1 MVSHKR
7 LRSGRLSR
15 SAGPGRQTGK
25 AGAFALL
32 GGTLLVLPFLLGLTG
47 CSQVPGTAAAQ
58 SPPPFSLTYIASW
71 GTKGVDPGELDQ
83 PTDIATDSLG
93 NVYLPDAGTRF
104 IDKFDWEGHPLLS
117 FGDGALKYPQEIAI
131 DSGGAIYVTD
141 VGRGS
146 AFVFYPEGDH
156 RRQLR
161 LKTRPSEENLLG
173 VAVGEDGFIHLL
185 DADAGHVFTFT
196 PSYRLARNWQP
207 SANVPNARVRAR
219 GIAVGPDGYVY
230 VVDPWGNHILR
241 FSNAGEFQSLVD
253 AAGDG
258 VPRKLSD
265 QFAVGLGY
273 IFAMDADGRMLHVW
287 SVDGRPKLDI
297 DLAPELGQGSRSAP
311 SLAVSPRRELLV
323 LDRPG
328 TRVFRYRLNF

>member
-1 MVSHKR
+1 MARVRRSHVEIAA
-7 LRSGRLSR
+7 LI
-15 SAGPGRQTGK
+15 
-25 AGAFALL
+25 AGA
-32 GGTLLVLPFLLGLTG
+32 LLVVPLCLALSG
-47 CSQVPGTAAAQ
+47 CSESSSIAEAQ
-58 SPPPFSLTYIASW
+58 APTPFSLTYVASW
-71 GTKGVDPGELDQ
+71 GIKGMDPGQLDQ

-93 NVYLPDAGTRF
+93 NVYLPDAGTRY

-146 AFVFYPEGDH
+146 AFVFFPEGDH

-161 LKTRPSEENLLG
+161 LKTRPSEENILS
-173 VAVGEDGFIHLL
+173 VAVGEDGFIHVL

-196 PSYRLARNWQP
+196 PNYRLVRNWQP

-230 VVDPWGNHILR
+230 LVDPWGNHILR
-241 FSNAGEFQSLVD
+241 FSNNGQFQSLVD
-253 AAGDG
+253 ATADG
-258 VPRKLSD
+258 AQRKLSD

-287 SVDGRPKLDI
+287 SVDGHPRLDI
-297 DLAPELGQGSRSAP
+297 DLAPELGQGNRSAP

-328 TRVFRYRLNF
+328 ARVFRYRLNF